1 MHRSSP
7 RDNCAP
13 GVPIQ
18 KHSKPPTEFPVGR
31 LFACS
36 KGFIDVYK
44 FLIRI
49 FAIGGRASLLCV
61 YFDALI
67 FKGKSMLRWQE
78 GFYLYKG
85 NWGVCSCRR
94 EGTCS
99 LIYFSVC
106 FCRTPPVYGTKNV
119 PSVSV
124 GLSPVE
130 RRMPSLR
137 FAAAA
142 LAVGAKDAVRP
153 LRACSCRRE
162 GTCNL
167 IYFSACFCRTLPVDG
182 T

>member
-1 MHRSSP
+1 MLWTRRISMKNHWFPWLRNRTTDNRKCEKARNIKEKRTIEMFSTAWRLHAVHRSSP

-94 EGTCS
+94 EG
-99 LIYFSVC
+99 I
-106 FCRTPPVYGTKNV
+106 PH
-119 PSVSV
+119 
-124 GLSPVE
+124 
-130 RRMPSLR
+130 
-137 FAAAA
+137 
-142 LAVGAKDAVRP
+142 LA
-153 LRACSCRRE
+153 
-162 GTCNL
+162 
-167 IYFSACFCRTLPVDG
+167 YFSACLCGILPVG
-182 T
+182 GQ

>member
-7 RDNCAP
+7 RDNCAS
-13 GVPIQ
+13 GVPFQ

-94 EGTCS
+94 EG
-99 LIYFSVC
+99 I
-106 FCRTPPVYGTKNV
+106 PH
-119 PSVSV
+119 
-124 GLSPVE
+124 
-130 RRMPSLR
+130 
-137 FAAAA
+137 
-142 LAVGAKDAVRP
+142 LA
-153 LRACSCRRE
+153 
-162 GTCNL
+162 
-167 IYFSACFCRTLPVDG
+167 YFSACLCGILPVGGRLPICFCRAFPCGAEDAIAAVCCCGPRRRRERRGASAARLLMPQG
-182 T
+182 RNL

>member
-13 GVPIQ
+13 GVPFQ

-94 EGTCS
+94 EGIPH
-99 LIYFSVC
+99 LAYFSACLSGILPVGGRLPIC
-106 FCRTPPVYGTKNV
+106 FCRAFPCGAEDAIIAVCCRGP
-119 PSVSV
+119 
-124 GLSPVE
+124 
-130 RRMPSLR
+130 
-137 FAAAA
+137 
-142 LAVGAKDAVRP
+142 AVGAKDAVCP
-153 LRACSCRRE
+153 LRACLCRRE